1 MDSATTWPV
10 SFHASTTN
18 TYQLAGRG
26 EVMLDAEQLV
36 VRGRTR
42 AQFSFQK
49 MREFVVPLADIT
61 NVVQQGNFVRMSTGA
76 DGKTVSFLT
85 DDEAA
90 ASAIVA
96 RLPTVHTEEF
106 RRQVVETSDFYDRL
120 RTLGGRPVVV
130 PAIVALNVIAFLIEL
145 AAGAGLMDPD
155 GAVLI
160 RLGSNYG
167 PLTTQGE
174 WWRLLTSTFLHFGL
188 IHIALNMWALW
199 GSGQLVEAL
208 YGRVQFIVLYLFAGL
223 SGSLCSL
230 FVHPSVNSAGAS
242 GAIFGVFGGLLAF
255 MVRKDMQVPK
265 NIMLAH
271 RNSVLI
277 FIFYNLVIGASH
289 PGIDNS
295 AHIGGLAGGF
305 LFGLL
310 TARPFTAEARSQS
323 ARKQLIGGLTAVV
336 VLLLASWP
344 VVHPNDARSNELQ
357 FRRDYLWYSERE
369 ATELAKA
376 RAVLQTKIT
385 EDNHTA
391 LADRIEREVLPFWE
405 EAAQRFRSQGSVA
418 SDSSVAEDVVLARR
432 QALMREY
439 TTAQRDRFKYVSRAI
454 RENDSAA
461 YAASAAAA
469 ERAASVAKQLVSK

>member
-10 SFHASTTN
+10 SFHAGTKN

-26 EVMLDAEQLV
+26 EVAIDAERFIL
-36 VRGRTR
+36 RGRTR

-49 MREFVVPLADIT
+49 MREFVVPLADIK
-61 NVVQQGNFVRMSTGA
+61 NVVRQGNFVRMSTSA
-76 DGKTVSFLT
+76 DGKVVAFLA
-85 DDEAA
+85 DDEAT
-90 ASAIVA
+90 ASAIVE
-96 RLPTVHTEEF
+96 RLPTEITEEF
-106 RRQVVETSDFYDRL
+106 RQQVVETSDFYERL
-120 RTLGGRPVVV
+120 QTLGGRPIVV
-130 PAIVALNVIAFLIEL
+130 PAIVALNVIAFFIEF
-145 AAGAGLMDPD
+145 AAGAGLMDPN
-155 GAVLI
+155 GEVLI

-255 MVRKDMQVPK
+255 MVRKDMEVPK
-265 NIMLAH
+265 SIMLAH
-271 RNSVLI
+271 RNSVLV

-310 TARPFTAEARSQS
+310 TARPFTAEARAQGP
-323 ARKQLIGGLTAVV
+323 RRQLIGALIAIV

-344 VVHPNDARSNELQ
+344 VVHPNTARSNELQ
-357 FRRDYLWYSERE
+357 FLSDYRWYAERE
-369 ATELAKA
+369 SGEVAKMK
-376 RAVLQTKIT
+376 AVFQTKT
-385 EDNHTA
+385 ENREA
-391 LADRIEREVLPFWE
+391 LADRIDRELLPFWE
-405 EAAQRFRSQGSVA
+405 EAAQRFGREELIT
-418 SDSSVAEDVVLARR
+418 SDATLARR
-432 QALMREY
+432 QAFFRA
-439 TTAQRDRFKYVSRAI
+439 TTDARLDWFRYRSRAL
-454 RENDSAA
+454 RMNDADA
-461 YAASAAAA
+461 YAKSQAA
-469 ERAASVAKQLVSK
+469 EKRLQTLYDEFEKK